1 MNTNRSL
8 FASLLLTAS
17 LVGCSSQRPLDR
29 VRLDGTRHLDAK
41 QYNDAAADF
50 NELVTRKPE
59 DHQARYDLGLALI
72 GAGQPAEAVKQMRV
86 ALDVQP
92 MNEKYA
98 DGVAQAML
106 AAGQRDDLTEFLNK
120 MALERGRVSD
130 FGRLGKY
137 SARLGN
143 VDEATTAL
151 KTAAKLD
158 KGRSLQP
165 QLDLADF
172 YESVGDKANW
182 IKRLRMAYFLN
193 PNDQRVLDSIS
204 RAKEIAG
211 PSFAVQPTELEMTG
225 GGK

>member
-1 MNTNRSL
+1 MTMNRSL
-8 FASLLLTAS
+8 IVPLLLAAA

-29 VRLDGTRHLDAK
+29 VRIDGKRHLDAK
-41 QYNDAAADF
+41 QYDAAAADF

-59 DHQARYDLGLALI
+59 DHQGRYELGMAMI
-72 GAGQPAEAVKQMRV
+72 GAGQPAEATKQMQI

-92 MNEKYA
+92 LNEKYA
-98 DGVAQAML
+98 DGVAEAML
-106 AAGQRDDLTEFLNK
+106 AAGQRDDLTAFLNK

-130 FGRLGKY
+130 FARLGKF

-143 VDEATTAL
+143 ADEAKTAL
-151 KTAAKLD
+151 LTAARLD
-158 KGRSLQP
+158 RGMSLQP

-172 YESVGDKANW
+172 YETVGDKASW
-182 IKRLRMAYFLN
+182 VKRLRMAYFLS
-193 PNDQRVLDSIS
+193 PTDQRVLDAIA

-211 PSFAVQPTELEMTG
+211 PSFAVQPTEFEMTG